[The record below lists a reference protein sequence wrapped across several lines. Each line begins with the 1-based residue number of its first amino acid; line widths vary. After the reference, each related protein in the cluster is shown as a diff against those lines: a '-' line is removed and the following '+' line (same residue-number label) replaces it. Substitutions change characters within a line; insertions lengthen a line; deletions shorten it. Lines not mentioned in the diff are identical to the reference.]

1 MQPGGTVYLVDDDM
15 SFLTALSRMLRAS
28 GLDDIRTFTSAA
40 ALLLDVSPES
50 RGCIVTDLS
59 MPGMDGLELQA
70 ALLSSGADLPIVF
83 LTGHGNISSSVLAMR
98 GGAIDFLEKLATHEE
113 LLAAIWRAIERD
125 AAEHE
130 ARARVAELRR
140 RFARLTPREIEVLR
154 HVLSGA
160 MNKQIAAK
168 LGINERTVKLHR
180 TSITTKVGVHSTA
193 TLTNWVRD
201 AGVFEPDSNVR
212 R

>member
-1 MQPGGTVYLVDDDM
+1 MQPGGTVYLVDDDS
-15 SFLTALSRMLRAS
+15 SFLIALSRMLRAT
-28 GLDDIRTFTSAA
+28 GLDVRAFSSAA
-40 ALLLDVSPES
+40 ELLLDVSSES

-59 MPGMDGLELQA
+59 MPGMSGLELQA
-70 ALLSSGADLPIVF
+70 ALVSSGADLPIVF
-83 LTGHGNISSSVLAMR
+83 LTGYGDISSSVRAMR
-98 GGAIDFLEKLATHEE
+98 GGAVDFLEKRATQEE
-113 LLAAIWRAIERD
+113 LLAAIWRAIDSE

-130 ARARVAELRR
+130 SRTWVAELRQ
-140 RFARLTPREIEVLR
+140 RFARLTPRELEVLR

-160 MNKQIAAK
+160 MNKQIAAS

-201 AGVFEPDSNVR
+201 AGVFEPDTLAR